1 MDGNGASS
9 SVLAPHRFLHSLS
22 VCTALT
28 ARSLGFSVLTAMSDD
43 ALIKRY
49 AAQERIDP
57 NAVVAYTPVL
67 LRAAAAFAVMLSL
80 RLDASSDSALPHA
93 SPLAACSWRTL
104 FLPLFIGDLVC
115 LLLLLAALVA
125 IVPYVRVLIALGR
138 PRVGVSNPSAL
149 DLVAAL
155 VASIGQLLALGL
167 AFGAHWRLRCAA
179 GLVFVAVI

>member
-1 MDGNGASS
+1 MLCSGCLCLS
-9 SVLAPHRFLHSLS
+9 HHSAQ
-22 VCTALT
+22 CC
-28 ARSLGFSVLTAMSDD
+28 RSLGFSVLSTMADD

-57 NAVVAYTPVL
+57 NAVVAYTPVF
-67 LRAAAAFAVMLSL
+67 LRAAAVAPLAAAACFAVMLSL
-80 RLDASSDSALPHA
+80 RLDASSDAALPHA

-115 LLLLLAALVA
+115 LLLMLAALVA

-138 PRVGVSNPSAL
+138 PRVGVHNPSAL

-179 GLVFVAVI
+179 GL